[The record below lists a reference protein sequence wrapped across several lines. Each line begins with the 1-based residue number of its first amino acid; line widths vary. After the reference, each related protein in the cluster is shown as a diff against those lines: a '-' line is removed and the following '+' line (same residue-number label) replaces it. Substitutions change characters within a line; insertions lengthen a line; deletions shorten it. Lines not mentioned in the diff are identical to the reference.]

1 MKTGKRLLAILLS
14 VGMILT
20 TGPGFVLA
28 EEIAGTDTGGN
39 AAVTDTVSNNVVR
52 SEATDAED
60 FSAPPQKD
68 NAGDAIQS
76 EAKDPEDSSAAP
88 QKDEEAAPQKDNAGD
103 AIQSE
108 AKDPEDSSAAPQ
120 NDKETGTQNDKA
132 AGDVIPGEAKDLKDN
147 AEPKGSNAAG
157 PQNEAK
163 DALTGSVEETVVALM
178 DASENSEEGEE
189 PEPTVDENE
198 NEVLLFDGEKTI
210 TVTSKSMERAY
221 DGAEY
226 TLEGFVNES
235 MTFTV
240 EGETYTVSGLSARVS
255 GKDADTYVNEITGTP
270 VVMDSEGSDV
280 TEQFT
285 IIRDPG
291 TLTINKRA
299 VTLTSATA
307 TKEYDGTALTADE
320 VTVGGAGFVGTD
332 NVTPIFPDSV
342 HQTEVGFCE
351 NRFSYTFTEGT
362 NGNNYAITPA
372 FGRLTVNPRAIT
384 VESNGD
390 KVEYDGKLH
399 SVSGF
404 KTLEF
409 TAGGNTFTVSGLT
422 ASGAEGTDAGNY
434 ENVITGTAVVADA
447 AGVDVTDNFSVT
459 LKDGELIIEP
469 AKVTVTI
476 TGRSKETEY
485 NGSVQSLK
493 GYTTQLAGSSLY
505 DEDSIVLD
513 TTGLTMEDGQPVARG
528 TEAGRYTMGLSKE
541 RFSNTDDNFDVT
553 FEVTDGVLVIKESQ
567 AKIVVTSKSDS
578 KKYDGT
584 PLKNGEVTVTGLPA
598 GFTYEARTG
607 GSVTNVDDTDTTN
620 RIVSF
625 RIFDGNGQD
634 VTGQFPSI
642 TKVAGK
648 LTIEP
653 RQVTLT
659 SQSGSKL
666 YEEGV
671 TLKLPEVTV
680 DGDGF
685 VAGEATA
692 EAIGEA
698 TQVGVPV
705 TNTIRI
711 IPGANYNEHNYDITK
726 SEGILI
732 LKHEADEVFL
742 IAGSAVQTYNGKALT
757 DPEVRA
763 VGLPEGYS
771 YTATATGSQTDAGE
785 SPNKVADG
793 YKITDG
799 SGADV
804 TSGTNITCI
813 DGTLTVTVRTVLVRS
828 ESDVKEYDGK
838 PLTNSNWSATGLA
851 EGDSEDSIRVQVSG
865 SQTDC
870 GTSPNTISCE
880 WAANPGFNTENYKL
894 TALPGTL
901 EVQENTSLIT
911 IWPDRLKKPYDGQ
924 PFSPL
929 TYHVTGLPGG
939 FSVQAT
945 VESEDPGWSEV
956 GSVWVWIGDDYAI
969 INDATGKDVT
979 KFFEYVALPEVE
991 LVIERAPV
999 TVKADNKYK
1008 TVGDE
1013 DPALTATVTGLVNGE
1028 AVKYD
1033 LSRAEGERVGR
1044 YTITPSGEE
1053 LQGSHYIVTYETGT
1067 FTITSASNG
1076 GGGTPVT
1083 PDDPLIYTI
1092 TYDDGTSTVTEQ
1104 YPEGTVVSLTRTP
1117 VKDGY
1122 RFTGWYADP
1131 QLTEWVTRITVGE
1144 DMTLYAGWEELQ
1156 QHETRTVTFDDG
1168 TKQTTSQVEAGT
1180 TIRLTET
1187 PEREGYRFTGWYTDP
1202 EKTHRVT
1209 RVKVD
1214 DDITLYAGW
1223 EKIDNGG
1230 SNDNN
1235 GGNNNGTPGNNSGSK
1250 GRTGR
1255 TVTPSS
1261 GSGNGG
1267 GTNVAPGGSGGSD
1280 GSGGTDIKD
1289 DDTPKTDG
1297 KDDGTK
1303 IDDDDVPKAWD
1314 DGQWALMN
1322 LVLAILAALLGAGT
1336 LAGWFRRKHEDR
1348 LVGLVSAITAIAVFL
1363 ATEDMSQPMCMAD
1376 KWTPLMALIVGAA
1389 AAAAFVPGSEKKRK
1403 SR

>member
-1 MKTGKRLLAILLS
+1 
-14 VGMILT
+14 
-20 TGPGFVLA
+20 
-28 EEIAGTDTGGN
+28 
-39 AAVTDTVSNNVVR
+39 
-52 SEATDAED
+52 
-60 FSAPPQKD
+60 
-68 NAGDAIQS
+68 
-76 EAKDPEDSSAAP
+76 
-88 QKDEEAAPQKDNAGD
+88 
-103 AIQSE
+103 
-108 AKDPEDSSAAPQ
+108 
-120 NDKETGTQNDKA
+120 
-132 AGDVIPGEAKDLKDN
+132 
-147 AEPKGSNAAG
+147 
-157 PQNEAK
+157 
-163 DALTGSVEETVVALM
+163 
-178 DASENSEEGEE
+178 
-189 PEPTVDENE
+189 
-198 NEVLLFDGEKTI
+198 
-210 TVTSKSMERAY
+210 
-221 DGAEY
+221 
-226 TLEGFVNES
+226 
-235 MTFTV
+235 
-240 EGETYTVSGLSARVS
+240 
-255 GKDADTYVNEITGTP
+255 
-270 VVMDSEGSDV
+270 
-280 TEQFT
+280 
-285 IIRDPG
+285 
-291 TLTINKRA
+291 
-299 VTLTSATA
+299 
-307 TKEYDGTALTADE
+307 
-320 VTVGGAGFVGTD
+320 
-332 NVTPIFPDSV
+332 
-342 HQTEVGFCE
+342 
-351 NRFSYTFTEGT
+351 
-362 NGNNYAITPA
+362 
-372 FGRLTVNPRAIT
+372 
-384 VESNGD
+384 
-390 KVEYDGKLH
+390 
-399 SVSGF
+399 
-404 KTLEF
+404 
-409 TAGGNTFTVSGLT
+409 
-422 ASGAEGTDAGNY
+422 
-434 ENVITGTAVVADA
+434 
-447 AGVDVTDNFSVT
+447 
-459 LKDGELIIEP
+459 
-469 AKVTVTI
+469 
-476 TGRSKETEY
+476 
-485 NGSVQSLK
+485 
-493 GYTTQLAGSSLY
+493 
-505 DEDSIVLD
+505 
-513 TTGLTMEDGQPVARG
+513 
-528 TEAGRYTMGLSKE
+528 
-541 RFSNTDDNFDVT
+541 
-553 FEVTDGVLVIKESQ
+553 
-567 AKIVVTSKSDS
+567 
-578 KKYDGT
+578 
-584 PLKNGEVTVTGLPA
+584 
-598 GFTYEARTG
+598 
-607 GSVTNVDDTDTTN
+607 
-620 RIVSF
+620 
-625 RIFDGNGQD
+625 
-634 VTGQFPSI
+634 
-642 TKVAGK
+642 
-648 LTIEP
+648 
-653 RQVTLT
+653 
-659 SQSGSKL
+659 
-666 YEEGV
+666 
-671 TLKLPEVTV
+671 
-680 DGDGF
+680 
-685 VAGEATA
+685 
-692 EAIGEA
+692 
-698 TQVGVPV
+698 
-705 TNTIRI
+705 
-711 IPGANYNEHNYDITK
+711 
-726 SEGILI
+726 
-732 LKHEADEVFL
+732 
-742 IAGSAVQTYNGKALT
+742 
-757 DPEVRA
+757 
-763 VGLPEGYS
+763 
-771 YTATATGSQTDAGE
+771 GE
-785 SPNKVADG
+785 SLNKVADG

-799 SGADV
+799 SGTDV

-880 WAANPGFNTENYKL
+880 WAANPGFKTENYKL

-1117 VKDGY
+1117 VRDGY

-1131 QLTEWVTRITVGE
+1131 QHTERVTRITVGE
-1144 DMTLYAGWEELQ
+1144 DMTLYAGWEELHVDQ
-1156 QHETRTVTFDDG
+1156 TRTVTFDDG
-1168 TKQTTSQVEAGT
+1168 TKQTTRQVEAGT

-1363 ATEDMSQPMCMAD
+1363 VTEDMSQPMCMAD